1 MGGSGRD
8 SRPRP
13 AIRSAL
19 TGSALFPLTRVR
31 APAVSRWRLT
41 WVLIL
46 GALAVAFVAALPL
59 FVVAGR
65 AVTAAPSVWLGLW
78 SGQIPGLL
86 GNTLALVVATVSFAV
101 VIGVALAWLTE
112 RTDLP
117 GAPLWRWALAI
128 PLVIP
133 AYVAALAL
141 IVLLRRGGL
150 IDRFLTG
157 ALGAVP
163 GTVPL
168 PDLFGLGG
176 ATLTIAL
183 CVFPYVYLPAA
194 VALRSQDRALEDA
207 SRLAGRGRVTTLI
220 RVTLPLAAPAIAAG
234 ALLVGLYV
242 LSDFGT
248 VSLLRY
254 RTFTT
259 VIFNQFAGQID
270 RSAAACLSVILI
282 VLTTPMLAVE
292 ALLSRR
298 GRRLAAA
305 SGWRPPR
312 RHALGAWRVP
322 ALGGVILVA
331 VLSLGV
337 PLFTLGGL
345 ALQGWLAPTDVDRV
359 WSVGNDGLGQQTL
372 NSLVV
377 SALAATVALTCA
389 FAPALLAA
397 RYPSWPSRVLLGL
410 CLSAAILPGLI
421 VGLAL
426 VLFLATWA
434 PAVHGTALGLG
445 LGLTLRALPSALAAA
460 EPALRGVPPLFERA
474 ARSLGSSPVAVLRR
488 ITLPL
493 AAPGLSGGWVLAFLT
508 AMKELPTAL
517 MMRPPGF
524 DTLPVR
530 IMAAANESVYTQAA
544 PPALALVAA
553 TALPLLLLARRG
565 ERGLE
570 GAARTNG

>member
-1 MGGSGRD
+1 MGGSGGD
-8 SRPRP
+8 PRPRP

-19 TGSALFPLTRVR
+19 TLAAFSPLTRAR
-31 APAVSRWRLT
+31 ARASSRWRLT

-46 GALAVAFVAALPL
+46 GALVVACVAALPL

-65 AVTAAPSVWLGLW
+65 ALTAAPPVWLGLW

-86 GNTLALVVATVSFAV
+86 GNTLALVVATVALAV

-141 IVLLRRGGL
+141 IVLFRRGGVV
-150 IDRFLTG
+150 DRFLTT
-157 ALGAVP
+157 AFGAVP

-194 VALRSQDRALEDA
+194 AALRAQDRALEDA
-207 SRLAGRGRVTTLI
+207 SRLAGRGRIATLL

-282 VLTTPMLAVE
+282 VLTTPMLVVE

-298 GRRLAAA
+298 DRRLAAA

-312 RHALGAWRVP
+312 RHGLGAWRGP
-322 ALGGVILVA
+322 ALAGVILVVA
-331 VLSLGV
+331 LSLGV
-337 PLFTLGGL
+337 PLLTLGGL

-359 WSVGNDGLGQQTL
+359 WSVGNDGLGRQTL

-377 SALAATVALTCA
+377 AALAATVALACA
-389 FAPALLAA
+389 FAPAMLAV

-410 CLSAAILPGLI
+410 CLSGAILPGLI

-434 PAVHGTALGLG
+434 PAVHGTPIALALGLM
-445 LGLTLRALPSALAAA
+445 LRALPSALAAA
-460 EPALRGVPPLFERA
+460 EPALRGVPPLLERA

-493 AAPGLSGGWVLAFLT
+493 AAPGLSAGWILAFLT

-517 MMRPPGF
+517 MLRPAGF

-553 TALPLLLLARRG
+553 TALPLLFLARRG
-565 ERGLE
+565 GRELE
-570 GAARTNG
+570 DAVRTHG